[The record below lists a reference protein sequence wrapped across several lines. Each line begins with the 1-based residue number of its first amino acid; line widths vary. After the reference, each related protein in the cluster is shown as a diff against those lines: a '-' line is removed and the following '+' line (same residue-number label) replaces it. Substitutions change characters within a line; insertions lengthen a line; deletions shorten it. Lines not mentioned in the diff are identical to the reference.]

1 MMREDEIVRLL
12 SDLTT
17 PEQVQTA
24 VPLSGMTTMHVGG
37 PADVVVTPYGLEETK
52 KVIGRLI
59 EEDVPWVV
67 LGRGSNVLASD
78 IGYDGVVVR
87 IAENLQNLRM
97 EGNTLIAQAGAT
109 LTSIARWAGAKGFAG
124 MEFASGIPG
133 TLGGGIYMNAGAYG
147 GEMKDIVTKVRVL
160 DMTGQVIELSNE
172 EMQFG
177 YRYSI
182 LQKKTWVVLEAELQL
197 TKDDPEAIKARMKEL
212 ARKRRE
218 KQPLDE
224 YSSGSTFKRPEGHF
238 AGALIEGAGLKGYA
252 VGGAKVSEKHAGF
265 VINTGEANC
274 REVVEL
280 IHQIMVKVKET
291 SGVELEPEVRYLA
304 PGGLD
309 VLR

>member
-37 PADVVVTPYGLEETK
+37 PADVVITPYGLEETK

-212 ARKRRE
+212 AHKRRE

-238 AGALIEGAGLKGYA
+238 AGALIEQAGLKGYA

>member
-197 TKDDPEAIKARMKEL
+197 TKDNPEAIKARMKEL
-212 ARKRRE
+212 AHKRRE

-238 AGALIEGAGLKGYA
+238 AGALIEQAGLKGYA

>member
-212 ARKRRE
+212 AHKRRE

-224 YSSGSTFKRPEGHF
+224 YSSGSTLKRPEGHF
-238 AGALIEGAGLKGYA
+238 AGALIEQAGLKGYA

>member
-197 TKDDPEAIKARMKEL
+197 TKDNPEAIKARMKEL
-212 ARKRRE
+212 AHKRRE

-238 AGALIEGAGLKGYA
+238 AGALIEQAGLKGYA

-274 REVVEL
+274 REGLSWSRRFAIWRPEDW
-280 IHQIMVKVKET
+280 MCFGKEEA
-291 SGVELEPEVRYLA
+291 SCRFLPMLNRN
-304 PGGLD
+304 
-309 VLR
+309 

>member
-67 LGRGSNVLASD
+67 LGRGSNV
-78 IGYDGVVVR
+78 
-87 IAENLQNLRM
+87 NLRM

-212 ARKRRE
+212 AHKRRE

-238 AGALIEGAGLKGYA
+238 AGALIEQAGLKGYA

>member
-197 TKDDPEAIKARMKEL
+197 TKDDPEVIKARMKEL
-212 ARKRRE
+212 AHKRRE

-238 AGALIEGAGLKGYA
+238 AGALIEQAGLKGYA

-274 REVVEL
+274 RDVVEL

>member
-212 ARKRRE
+212 AHKRRE

-238 AGALIEGAGLKGYA
+238 AGALIEQAGLKGYA

-274 REVVEL
+274 RDVVEL

>member
-212 ARKRRE
+212 AHKRRE

-238 AGALIEGAGLKGYA
+238 AGALIEQAGLKGYA